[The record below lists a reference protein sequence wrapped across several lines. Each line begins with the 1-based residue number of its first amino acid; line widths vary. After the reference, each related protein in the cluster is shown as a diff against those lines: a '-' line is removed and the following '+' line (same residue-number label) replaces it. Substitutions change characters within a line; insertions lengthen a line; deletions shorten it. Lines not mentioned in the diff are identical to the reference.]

1 MMYRVQVQSL
11 AVILFVFMIES
22 TSADKKH
29 CDGGCKISAG
39 GLTCQTCKHG
49 CYGNRCSQRCRH
61 CDSAGCDRQTGRCYR
76 CRSGHY
82 GAECHRRCPPCPAIN
97 KGDAHCDRHTG
108 ACIKTCSRRHF
119 GTLCN
124 KRCPSMCKHSMCR
137 KQNGHCYL
145 GCKAGWKGLY
155 CNETCTSKCV
165 RGVCHNDGVCKHGCI
180 SGFYG
185 QLCDRKCPPGLSSG
199 CDRLTGCSP
208 SCRRG
213 LCYPNDDNGQG
224 GSNCNESCSVLC
236 LNGFCCSN
244 GTCRDGCD
252 DVSTAGGDED
262 DKHKRNLRIVGAGIA
277 AITIIIIGLITARC
291 IHTHYRMVNLKRKKQ
306 HYKIAYME
314 LRSPVYLGA
323 VSREVKLKH

>member
-1 MMYRVQVQSL
+1 MYRVQVQSL
-11 AVILFVFMIES
+11 AVILLVFMIES
-22 TSADKKH
+22 ASADKKH

-82 GAECHRRCPPCPAIN
+82 GAECHRRCPSCPTIN

-108 ACIKTCSRRHF
+108 ACIKTCSRRQF

-124 KRCPSMCKHSMCR
+124 KRCSSTCKHSMCR

-145 GCKAGWKGLY
+145 GCKARWKGLY
-155 CNETCTSKCV
+155 CNETCTNTCV

-208 SCRRG
+208 SC
-213 LCYPNDDNGQG
+213 
-224 GSNCNESCSVLC
+224 
-236 LNGFCCSN
+236 SN
-244 GTCRDGCD
+244 GTCTDGCD

-262 DKHKRNLRIVGAGIA
+262 DKLNRKLLIVGAGIA
-277 AITIIIIGLITARC
+277 AITIIIIGLITACC
-291 IHTHYRMVNLKRKKQ
+291 IHKHYRMVNLKRKKQ
-306 HYKIAYME
+306 HGKIAYMG
-314 LRSPVYLGA
+314 LGSPVYLGA